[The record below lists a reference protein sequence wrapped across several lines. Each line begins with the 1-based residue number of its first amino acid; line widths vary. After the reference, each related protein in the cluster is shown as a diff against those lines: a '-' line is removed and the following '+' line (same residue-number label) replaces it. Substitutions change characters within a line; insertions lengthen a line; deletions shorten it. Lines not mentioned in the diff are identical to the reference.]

1 MAADGDMQL
10 VAVTKGSIKTL
21 GLVSFAWVGHSV
33 SQGRDSCITLGLGE
47 ASTGEEGAEGG
58 VSDTGRLSIRGII
71 LSIPGAELHL
81 NYELMVSC
89 HDERGWAPRGA
100 VMMR

>member
-1 MAADGDMQL
+1 MYHSGL
-10 VAVTKGSIKTL
+10 RGSE
-21 GLVSFAWVGHSV
+21 H
-33 SQGRDSCITLGLGE
+33 GRRGGR
-47 ASTGEEGAEGG
+47 GGG

-81 NYELMVSC
+81 NHELMVSC
-89 HDERGWAPRGA
+89 HEERGWARGAPRGA